1 MPGLYVDKTIS
12 RRQRRE
18 KIIRGRKPS
27 RRLTI
32 IADATISG
40 WVKQMAMDVAEASDL
55 LQSVGP
61 VEAQS
66 ILNNIRDKWRG
77 LLNGRTETFVRQWA
91 TAVSEAQSAVFQES
105 IEKAIGVDRALIID
119 GPALQYALDASSMD
133 AVQLIKSVPDNFFDD
148 IQRATLNYYQ
158 GVPFPEDRTLV
169 EEIQQMTGHT
179 FERARLIAR
188 DQTSKIH
195 IAVTRA
201 RNEEVG
207 IEEYIWRTVGDE
219 RVAGSPSAPETNRV
233 HGNHYKRNGKKFRWD
248 SPPHDGHP
256 GFAINCRCIAEPVV
270 NVESL
275 RYV

>member
-1 MPGLYVDKTIS
+1 MPGLYVNKTIS

-18 KIIRGRKPS
+18 KIIRGRRPS

-32 IADATISG
+32 IADATING
-40 WVKQMAMDVAEASDL
+40 WAKQMAMDVAEVSDL
-55 LQSVGP
+55 LQTVGP

-77 LLNGRTETFVRQWA
+77 LFSGRTETFVKQWS

-119 GPALQYALDASSMD
+119 GPALQYALDTSSMD

-148 IQRATLNYYQ
+148 VQRATLNYYQ
-158 GVPFPEDRTLV
+158 GIPLPEDRTLA
-169 EEIQQMTGHT
+169 EEIQQLTGHT

-201 RNEEVG
+201 RSEEIGV
-207 IEEYIWRTVGDE
+207 EEYIWRTAGDE
-219 RVAGSPSAPETNRV
+219 RVAGSPTAPETNRI

-256 GFAINCRCIAEPVV
+256 GFAINCRCIAEPVIDIEALKFV
-270 NVESL
+270 
-275 RYV
+275 